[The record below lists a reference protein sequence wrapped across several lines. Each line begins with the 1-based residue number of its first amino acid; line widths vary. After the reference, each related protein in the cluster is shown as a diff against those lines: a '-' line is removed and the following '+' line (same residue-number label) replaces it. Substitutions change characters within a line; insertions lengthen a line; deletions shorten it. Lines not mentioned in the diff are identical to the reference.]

1 MRMRVVA
8 YDLKV
13 FKLVV
18 VDTCWLT
25 LKNQLRQRARLPS
38 KLQLNLLNM
47 IQVNMRVTH
56 GNYNFAN
63 SQIAL
68 LCEHMS

>member
-1 MRMRVVA
+1 MRMWVIA
-8 YDLKV
+8 HNLKV
-13 FKLVV
+13 FKFVV
-18 VDTCWLT
+18 VDALWLT
-25 LKNQLRQRARLPS
+25 LEHQFWKRARITS
-38 KLQLNLLNM
+38 QLQLNLLNM
-47 IQVNMRVTH
+47 VQVNMRITH

>member
-1 MRMRVVA
+1 MRMWVIA
-8 YDLKV
+8 HNLKV
-13 FKLVV
+13 FKFVV
-18 VDTCWLT
+18 VDALWLT
-25 LKNQLRQRARLPS
+25 LEHQLWKRARLTS
-38 KLQLNLLNM
+38 KLQFYLLNM
-47 IQVNMRVTH
+47 IQVNMRVPH